1 MKYLVSLGALIGAV
15 SAQAGPWAQCGGSG
29 WTGATTCVS
38 GYICIISNQ
47 WYSQCLP
54 GSATPSASTTLVTAS
69 TTLVTKTTSTASPT
83 ATSTPPPV
91 NSLGWKWFGVN
102 EAGGEFGEKTLP
114 GTWGTDFI
122 FPDPSTI
129 TTLRGQGYN
138 TFRVQFKME
147 RMTPNSLT
155 AGFNTAYLQ
164 NLTNVINHI
173 TSSGGW
179 AILDPHNYGR
189 FYDNIITDT
198 GAFQTWWKSFATQF
212 KSNDHVIFDTNNEY
226 NTMDQTLVLNLN
238 QAAIDGIRAAGAT
251 QYIFVEGNQW
261 SGAWSW
267 LTVNDNMKALT
278 DPQNKIVY
286 EMHQYLDSDSSGTST
301 ACVSTTIGVERV
313 TAATNWLRQNGK
325 IGFLGEF
332 AGGANSQCQTAVK
345 GMLDY
350 LKANSDVWTGAAW
363 WAAGPWWNNYIY
375 GFEPPSGTGY
385 TYYNSLLK
393 GYAA

>member
-15 SAQAGPWAQCGGSG
+15 AAQSPLYGQCGGQG

-38 GYICIISNQ
+38 GSVCTAANQ

-54 GSATPSASTTLVTAS
+54 GTAAPSVT
-69 TTLVTKTTSTASPT
+69 TTLVTKTTSTSKSTAT
-83 ATSTPPPV
+83 ATSPPV
-91 NSLGWKWFGVN
+91 SSLGWKWFGVN

-114 GTWGTDFI
+114 GVWGTDFI

-155 AGFNTAYLQ
+155 AGFNTAYLA
-164 NLTNVINHI
+164 NLTTVINHI

-179 AILDPHNYGR
+179 AVLDPHNYGR

-198 GAFQTWWKSFATQF
+198 GAFQTWWKNFATQF
-212 KSNDHVIFDTNNEY
+212 KNNDHVIFDTNNEY

-238 QAAIDGIRAAGAT
+238 QAAINGIRAAGAT

-267 LTVNDNMKALT
+267 VTVNDNMKALT
-278 DPQNKIVY
+278 DPLNKIVY

-325 IGFLGEF
+325 IGILGEF

-350 LKANSDVWTGAAW
+350 LKANSDVWTGALW
-363 WAAGPWWNNYIY
+363 WSSGPWWGDYIY
-375 GFEPPSGTGY
+375 SFEPPYGTGY

-393 GYAA
+393 GYVA

>member
-1 MKYLVSLGALIGAV
+1 MKYLVSFGALIGTVA
-15 SAQAGPWAQCGGSG
+15 AQAPLYGQCGGQG
-29 WTGATTCVS
+29 WNGATTCVS
-38 GYICIISNQ
+38 GSVCTATNQ

-54 GSATPSASTTLVTAS
+54 GTAAPSVT
-69 TTLVTKTTSTASPT
+69 TTLVTKTTSTAKSTAT
-83 ATSTPPPV
+83 ATSPPAD
-91 NSLGWKWFGVN
+91 SLGWKWFGVN

-155 AGFNTAYLQ
+155 AGFNTAYLA
-164 NLTNVINHI
+164 NLTTVVNHI

-179 AILDPHNYGR
+179 AVLDPHNYGR

-198 GAFQTWWKSFATQF
+198 GAFQTWWKNFATQF
-212 KSNDHVIFDTNNEY
+212 KNNDHVIFDTNNEY

-238 QAAIDGIRAAGAT
+238 QAAINGIRAAGAT

-267 LTVNDNMKALT
+267 VTVNDNMKALT
-278 DPQNKIVY
+278 DPLNKIVY
-286 EMHQYLDSDSSGTST
+286 EMHQYLDSDSSGTSAT
-301 ACVSTTIGVERV
+301 CVSTTIGVERL

-325 IGFLGEF
+325 IGILGEF

-350 LKANSDVWTGAAW
+350 LKANSDVYSGALW
-363 WAAGPWWNNYIY
+363 WSGGKWWGDYIY
-375 GFEPPSGTGY
+375 SFEPPSGTGY

-393 GYAA
+393 GYVA